1 MKSLRICFC
10 HCVNLIEILLYDT
23 SPIPPRKLK
32 VSWCND
38 SRASFEYAAINNHP
52 SQPTGTYSIFLS
64 ADMLAQIKNNF
75 KRHTCTYLYYYYYGI
90 FFIPICLLN
99 FYIEQ
104 KPVIIFMNSYEC
116 TKTYSRYFFL
126 YKPNEE
132 NRKHSR
138 TSKTMFRNV
147 LLNSYIKISYLLL
160 QLHIQRY
167 MLFTTYFECFYI
179 YIPNS
184 KKK

>member
-1 MKSLRICFC
+1 MLKSLRICSC

-32 VSWCND
+32 VSWCNNL
-38 SRASFEYAAINNHP
+38 RASFEYAAINNHP

-75 KRHTCTYLYYYYYGI
+75 KRHTCTYLYYYCGI
-90 FFIPICLLN
+90 FYIPICLLN

-104 KPVIIFMNSYEC
+104 KPVIIQKCLE
-116 TKTYSRYFFL
+116 
-126 YKPNEE
+126 
-132 NRKHSR
+132 
-138 TSKTMFRNV
+138 MFRNV
-147 LLNSYIKISYLLL
+147 LLNSYKKISYLLL